1 MSQRVTPQIV
11 ITDIRM
17 PRMDGIQVLETLKQ
31 TQPDIEVI
39 VATAFGEMDL
49 AIRALQLDASDFIT
63 KPFNDDAL
71 HTALARA
78 KTRFQDRKQI
88 RDYTALLEAENAQTS
103 KDLIKSIQY
112 RNNLIESSMDGI
124 LGCDAQRRVVTVNRS
139 LENMLNYSREAVIG
153 IMTLDQFLD
162 PDDVQRLEN
171 NLGGEGYGGPNRL
184 LLSETQLLDRSGA
197 KIPVQVSASAL
208 IDGGRP
214 SGSVFFFQGL
224 ERTAPDGTGSGGS
237 GSHSPPGQD
246 DVHGPAGG

>member
-1 MSQRVTPQIV
+1 MEANQEWKIVFIDDEADIREVIRITLADAGYRIWTAEDGEAGIRLSRRVTPQIV

-17 PRMDGIQVLETLKQ
+17 PRMHGIQVLETLKQ

-171 NLGGEGYGGPNRL
+171 NLGGEGYG
-184 LLSETQLLDRSGA
+184 LS
-197 KIPVQVSASAL
+197 L
-208 IDGGRP
+208 I
-214 SGSVFFFQGL
+214 
-224 ERTAPDGTGSGGS
+224 
-237 GSHSPPGQD
+237 HI
-246 DVHGPAGG
+246 